1 MTTGALSIEAF
12 CKAHSISRATFYN
25 LRKRGKA
32 PKTLVVG
39 RRRLVADEASAAWR
53 RSMEESINDSST
65 ENGRQP

>member
-1 MTTGALSIEAF
+1 MTTGALSIDAF

-39 RRRLVADEASAAWR
+39 RRRLISDEASATWR
-53 RSMEESINDSST
+53 RSMEELCDAEQSRGGDRS
-65 ENGRQP
+65 